1 MRRQEDK
8 EVESRRRKESR
19 AATVSVRLSAA
30 NQIPN
35 PPGLRQGGKVSI
47 TMFYLLLALI
57 NNQKVLSIFF
67 QQERLLHYLKGIET
81 TSNTQIWLRLKLQST
96 FSTSKL
102 LLLARVLLLPLSYL
116 LLRSKNKRA
125 NTYYQEDNSTFARA
139 PSLATLQTVP
149 LVHQTGKTRSTG
161 GAFRSLSSR
170 NNE

>member
-57 NNQKVLSIFF
+57 NNKKVLSIFF

-81 TSNTQIWLRLKLQST
+81 TSNTLIWLRLKLQST
-96 FSTSKL
+96 FSTSNL
-102 LLLARVLLLPLSYL
+102 LSHRKRDMNAYPRVYNSLLSLIYRCLFGAQ
-116 LLRSKNKRA
+116 
-125 NTYYQEDNSTFARA
+125 TYYYY
-139 PSLATLQTVP
+139 
-149 LVHQTGKTRSTG
+149 RSG
-161 GAFRSLSSR
+161 FPFGR
-170 NNE
+170 